1 MKTNTYGLNIRGLR
15 KAAGETKTTR
25 GYYSGLYVQIS
36 YSPTD
41 GQVLY
46 DTHYSLGHNSW
57 TQYHDPSIVFIYNA
71 SSPQTMQEIAD
82 RIYDAVKTER
92 RE

>member
-1 MKTNTYGLNIRGLR
+1 MKTNTYGIPMAGLR
-15 KAAGETKTTR
+15 KAATETKTTR

-46 DTHYSLGHNSW
+46 NTHYSLGHNSW
-57 TQYHDPSIVFIYNA
+57 AQYHDPSIVFIYNA
-71 SSPQTMQEIAD
+71 SSPQTMQDIAD
-82 RIYDAVKTER
+82 RIYDAIKMEDK
-92 RE
+92 

>member
-1 MKTNTYGLNIRGLR
+1 MKTNTYGLKIKGLR

-46 DTHYSLGHNSW
+46 NTLSIKAVTLGVA
-57 TQYHDPSIVFIYNA
+57 VFIYFKN
-71 SSPQTMQEIAD
+71 SVLVLDFIMCL
-82 RIYDAVKTER
+82 
-92 RE
+92 